1 MIWADDEV
9 TKASFSRGTK
19 EASEAIS
26 GFSHLLNASVE
37 GGDAM
42 LLVKADDPESTR
54 KSGSR
59 EVAAFQRV
67 NAESIKRFSESM
79 ASLAK
84 NWSVGVV
91 PSMTQT
97 YKSALTETDQKWRFL
112 EKM

>member
-42 LLVKADDPESTR
+42 LQVKADDPNLLGSQDPEKWPPFNGSMR
-54 KSGSR
+54 SPSNGSGSR
-59 EVAAFQRV
+59 WHR
-67 NAESIKRFSESM
+67 
-79 ASLAK
+79 
-84 NWSVGVV
+84 
-91 PSMTQT
+91 
-97 YKSALTETDQKWRFL
+97 
-112 EKM
+112 